1 MSTMEDVNVAPDE
14 VRHAD
19 YTVSDGIRIH
29 VMEAG
34 PVSATP
40 VVLLHGYTSSNN
52 NSWFNNGIAKELA
65 KTHRVIGIDA
75 RGHGR
80 SEKPHDPARYDGD
93 RMPTDVIE
101 VLDQM
106 GVTRA
111 HFHGYSMGGGLV
123 ASLMARKPGLFI
135 TGSFGGS
142 GVRETDETLAKK
154 AAALDPQGTDPQ
166 QDEARA
172 VLGKRPDRD
181 SAALEAVTKGRQ
193 AKPSTAPPL
202 DLSTITFPVM
212 AVNGEYDLPVSKTQ
226 RLAREL
232 KDFRAVILPG
242 RGHNTVTS
250 PGYIPALYID
260 TLAGFIR
267 SHDRA

>member
-1 MSTMEDVNVAPDE
+1 MSVAEQVIVAPDA

-19 YTVSDGIRIH
+19 FTMSDGVRIH

-34 PVSATP
+34 AGTP
-40 VVLLHGYTSSNN
+40 VVLLHGYTSCNDA
-52 NSWFNNGIAKELA
+52 SWFSDGMARELA
-65 KTHRVIGIDA
+65 RTHRVIGIDA

-80 SEKPHDPARYDGD
+80 SEKPHDPAKYGADQMPGD
-93 RMPTDVIE
+93 VLE
-101 VLDQM
+101 VLAAL

-123 ASLMARKPGLFI
+123 AALMARAPQLFI

-142 GVRETDETLAKK
+142 GVRETDEALAAK
-154 AAALDPQGTDPQ
+154 AAARDPQGVDPQ

-172 VLGKRPDRD
+172 KLAARPDRD
-181 SAALEAVTKGRQ
+181 AKALAAVQEGRA

-202 DLSTITFPVM
+202 DLTTIGFPVM
-212 AVNGEYDLPVSKTQ
+212 AVNGEFDAPISKTQ
-226 RLAREL
+226 RMAREL
-232 KDFRAVILPG
+232 KDFEAVILPG

-250 PGYIPALYID
+250 PGYIPQLYIN
-260 TLAGFIR
+260 TVAGFIR
-267 SHDRA
+267 RHDGA